1 MGATKAKNRY
11 DRMEWAGA
19 FGDIGTLIPFV
30 VAYTTVVGIEPMGLL
45 LVFGSAMIA
54 SGLYYRTPL
63 PIQPMKAIG
72 AAAVAGHVPPVV
84 LFGAGITT
92 GIFWLLLGLSGAL
105 QGFAR
110 VARKPVVHG
119 IMLGLGLSFMH
130 EGIARMRSAPL
141 LAGMGLVITWV
152 LLRNPKVPAM
162 LVLLVVG
169 VGASFILDPGLGEA
183 LAALQIGLK
192 APTFALH
199 DLTFH
204 DLARGTLLFTLP
216 QIPLTLGSGIIALT
230 AENNKLF
237 PDRRISE
244 RQVAVSTGIM
254 NLCAPVLGGVPLCHG
269 AGGMA
274 AHVRFGA
281 RTGGALVLL
290 GTMLVVIA
298 LFLSDSIGILLRA
311 FPEALLGVV
320 LFLAGA
326 ELAMVVREGGEG
338 PEGFYVM
345 IIVAGFAMWH
355 MGVAFLVGVILDQ
368 GLRRSW
374 IRM

>member
-1 MGATKAKNRY
+1 MKPKNRY

-72 AAAVAGHVPPVV
+72 AAAVAGHVPPLV

-105 QGFAR
+105 QGIAR

-141 LAGMGLVITWV
+141 LAGLGLVITWM

-162 LVLLVVG
+162 FVLLVVG

-183 LAALQIGLK
+183 LAALRIGLK
-192 APTFALH
+192 VPTFALH
-199 DLTFH
+199 DLTLH
-204 DLARGTLLFTLP
+204 DLVQGTLLFTLP

-290 GTMLVVIA
+290 GSMLVVIA

-320 LFLAGA
+320 LFLAGT
-326 ELAMVVREGGEG
+326 ELAMVVREGVEEPG
-338 PEGFYVM
+338 GFYVM